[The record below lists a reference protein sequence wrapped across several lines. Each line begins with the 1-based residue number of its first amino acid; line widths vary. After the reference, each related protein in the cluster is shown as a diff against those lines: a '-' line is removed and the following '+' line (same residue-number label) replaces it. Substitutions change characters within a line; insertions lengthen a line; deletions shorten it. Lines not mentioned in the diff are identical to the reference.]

1 MVRPLNQEWKLFGHK
16 YRVAGSKC
24 PKVDCKAC
32 QAHVSAAINRLQS
45 HLRVCP
51 ARFASTASTGSAG
64 SNGDDR
70 SKKTGSNK
78 TPRPVDSDI
87 VPNRVIQ
94 ATIPSSPRTT
104 QQQRRSPSTDR
115 SAASGTHAES
125 EFIHSIGAETVPTE
139 EEVATWPY
147 YKRRRLEIE
156 ESRLQLEIKRDQ
168 RAERR
173 DRLEVAILETQAR
186 KEKVLA
192 EKEGYESKVLLALS
206 RKKLLSEGVDRDE
219 IDRILPVL

>member
-32 QAHVSAAINRLQS
+32 QAQVSAAINRLQS
-45 HLRVCP
+45 HLRVCR
-51 ARFASTASTGSAG
+51 ARFAPTASTGSVG

-70 SKKTGSNK
+70 SKKTCANE
-78 TPRPVDSDI
+78 TPRSVDSSI
-87 VPNRVIQ
+87 VPNRVMQ
-94 ATIPSSPRTT
+94 ATIPSSPRAT
-104 QQQRRSPSTDR
+104 QQRRSPSTDR
-115 SAASGTHAES
+115 SAARGTHAENG
-125 EFIHSIGAETVPTE
+125 FVHSIGAETVPTE

-173 DRLEVAILETQAR
+173 DRLEVEILETQAR

-206 RKKLLSEGVDRDE
+206 RKKLLTEGVDRDE
-219 IDRILPVL
+219 IDRVLPIL